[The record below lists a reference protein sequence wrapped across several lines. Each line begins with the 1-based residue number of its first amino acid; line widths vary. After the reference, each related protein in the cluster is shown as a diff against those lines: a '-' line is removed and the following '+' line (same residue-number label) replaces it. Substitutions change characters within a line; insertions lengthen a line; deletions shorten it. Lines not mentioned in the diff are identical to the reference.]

1 MARRRSSSNGNQPSQ
16 TTPEPFS
23 PPELIVVTQSDAAIR
38 VMDGALGS
46 ASGAPIANLERVLSR
61 HGASIEPLFGD
72 PERLLA
78 QAPAGVSDDQGPGAP
93 RYLARFHH
101 VDAPESELPALAEE
115 LVADELVEAAYVKP
129 ATYLAAVAAP
139 PRRGRGRDVMDGEG
153 INDMQPSGVEA
164 PPVTPDF
171 SSRQAYLDPAPAGVD
186 ARYAWTIPGG
196 SGWGV
201 RVIDCEW
208 AWNFTHEDLVTN
220 SSGVQVGASLGDTN
234 HGTAVAGEIGGDRN
248 VIGITGIAPDATVGA
263 AAFSMPTATVIRQAA
278 DRLGPGDI
286 LLLEIHRG
294 GPNAT
299 GVGQQGFIAVEWWP
313 DDFAAIRY
321 ATNKG
326 VIVVE
331 AAGNGAQNLDDP
343 IYSVR
348 PAGFPLDWTNPFN
361 RTNRDSGAIVV
372 GAGAPPPGTHGRDWG
387 PDRSRL
393 DFSNFGSVVDAQGWG
408 REVTTTGYGDLQGG
422 SSIHLNEWYTDRFSG
437 TSSASPIVVGA
448 IAAVQGTLRAKSR
461 IPLSPIRARDLL
473 RTTGSPQTD
482 GPGRPATQRIGNR
495 PNLRQLIPAAHQ
507 TGYWVGVQFIGTLQ
521 PNQTQRWFTFN
532 WPAHW
537 HVTWSVMP
545 ISPRP
550 GGPQLG
556 LTTQV
561 ERANDRYTTYW
572 LTVQNL
578 TDQIVTFEGRYA
590 VLGW

>member
-1 MARRRSSSNGNQPSQ
+1 MARRRSGSNGNQPEQ
-16 TTPEPFS
+16 TAPEPSS
-23 PPELIVVTQSDAAIR
+23 PPELIVVTQPDASVR
-38 VMDGALGS
+38 VMEGALRS
-46 ASGAPIANLERVLSR
+46 ASGAPIAKLERVLSR

-78 QAPAGVSDDQGPGAP
+78 QAPAGVSDDQTPGAP
-93 RYLARFHH
+93 RYLARFLH

-115 LVADELVEAAYVKP
+115 LVAEELVEAAYVKP
-129 ATYLAAVAAP
+129 ATYLAAVAQP
-139 PRRGRGRDVMDGEG
+139 PRGGLDVTDGEG
-153 INDMQPSGVEA
+153 INDMQPSGIEA

-171 SSRQAYLDPAPAGVD
+171 TSRQAYLDPAPAGID

-196 SGWGV
+196 SGSGV

-208 AWNFTHEDLVTN
+208 AWNFTHEDLLTN
-220 SSGVQVGASLGDTN
+220 SGGVQVGTSLGDTN

-248 VIGITGIAPDATVGA
+248 VVGITGIAPDATVGA

-286 LLLEIHRG
+286 LLLEIHRA

-299 GVGQQGFIAVEWWP
+299 GIGQQGFIAVEWWP

-361 RTNRDSGAIVV
+361 RNNRDSGGIVV

-393 DFSNFGSVVDAQGWG
+393 DFSNFGSLVDAQGWG
-408 REVTTTGYGDLQGG
+408 REVTTAGYGDLQGG
-422 SSIHLNEWYTDRFSG
+422 SAIHLNEWYTDRFSG

-448 IAAVQGTLRAKSR
+448 IAAVQGTLRAKGR

-473 RTTGSPQTD
+473 RSTGSLQRTLSGVRPPSGSAT
-482 GPGRPATQRIGNR
+482 GRTCDNSSHSPTRRGTGWASSSSERSSRTRPSAGSRSIGQ
-495 PNLRQLIPAAHQ
+495 P
-507 TGYWVGVQFIGTLQ
+507 TG
-521 PNQTQRWFTFN
+521 
-532 WPAHW
+532 
-537 HVTWSVMP
+537 M
-545 ISPRP
+545 
-550 GGPQLG
+550 
-556 LTTQV
+556 
-561 ERANDRYTTYW
+561 
-572 LTVQNL
+572 
-578 TDQIVTFEGRYA
+578 
-590 VLGW
+590 